1 MKVFIFQE
9 TPLLLQFVLA
19 KLNCCAGGGAPA
31 AGGGDDDPSAGD
43 GRADEKTEGREL

>member
-1 MKVFIFQE
+1 MVVCVQCA
-9 TPLLLQFVLA
+9 PLPGFNSLLWGDQ
-19 KLNCCAGGGAPA
+19 AGGGASP

>member
-1 MKVFIFQE
+1 MLHSRGLTVCFGV
-9 TPLLLQFVLA
+9 TR
-19 KLNCCAGGGAPA
+19 GGGASP

>member
-1 MKVFIFQE
+1 MLVCVQC
-9 TPLLLQFVLA
+9 TPLLVFNICFDDQ
-19 KLNCCAGGGAPA
+19 AGGGASP